1 MSSIV
6 DISSIIKGLEEQ
18 HIRLKNALAQRN
30 ISGLTQPEIDYIISE
45 DKLKLIPFEQ
55 AILILKK
62 YQND

>member
-1 MSSIV
+1 MSSII

-18 HIRLKNALAQRN
+18 KNRLKNALAQRN
-30 ISGLTQPEIDYIISE
+30 VSALTQPEIDYIIAE